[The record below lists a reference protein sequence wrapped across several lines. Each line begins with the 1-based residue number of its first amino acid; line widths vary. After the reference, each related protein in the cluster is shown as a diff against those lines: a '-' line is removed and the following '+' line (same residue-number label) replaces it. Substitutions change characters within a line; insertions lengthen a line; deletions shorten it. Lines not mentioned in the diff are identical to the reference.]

1 MTNLSE
7 TTPLAPPTRDSTIT
21 LREITKENWRAI
33 TDLRVAASQTT
44 IVASN
49 LKSLCESHYSEDAW
63 ARGIYADETPV
74 GFLMMSL
81 WEPEDWYAVWRF
93 MIDEKYQGLGYGRK
107 SMLLAIAHVKETY
120 ADAKQIRLMSI
131 GPEGRKDVSA
141 KDSPYNFYLGLG
153 FKPEGEFTED
163 GEKDMVLE
171 LERS

>member
-1 MTNLSE
+1 MTNVSE
-7 TTPLAPPTRDSTIT
+7 TIHQAPPTRDSTIT

-33 TDLRVAASQTT
+33 TDLNVAPSQTT

-63 ARGIYADETPV
+63 VRGVYADDTPV

-93 MIDEKYQGLGYGRK
+93 MIDEKYQSLGYGRK

-120 ADAKQIRLMSI
+120 PSAKQIRLMSI
-131 GPEGRKDVSA
+131 GPDGRKGVSA
-141 KDSPYNFYLGLG
+141 KDSPYNFYLGL
-153 FKPEGEFTED
+153 
-163 GEKDMVLE
+163 
-171 LERS
+171 